1 MTGRIIK
8 GIAGF
13 YYIKA
18 ENGEIYECKAKGIFR
33 KDKLTPLVGDFVSIE
48 VLDEAKKTG
57 NLTDILERK
66 NALIRP
72 ASANVDQALVVFAA
86 AEPEPNLNLLDRF
99 LIMMQ
104 KQDVPTVVCFNKTDI
119 VGDSELQLLAK
130 NYEACGVRVLF
141 TSVLNKEGIDAIRE
155 VLKGKTTILAG
166 PSGVGKSSMM
176 NLLAP
181 YANMETG
188 ELSEKIK
195 RGKQTTRHTELIEI
209 EEDTYLCDSPGFG
222 SMYLFDIEYKD
233 LKNYFKEFTE
243 FENECR
249 FLSCNHINEPDC
261 GVKNACRDGKISRSR
276 YANYSLLY
284 NELKEA
290 SKKY

>member
-1 MTGRIIK
+1 MKGRIVK

-13 YYIKA
+13 YYIKTS
-18 ENGEIYECKAKGIFR
+18 EGLIYECKAKGVFR
-33 KDKLTPLVGDFVSIE
+33 KEKLTPLVGDYAEFE
-48 VLDEAKKTG
+48 VINEEKKTG
-57 NLTDILERK
+57 NVIDISERK

-99 LIMMQ
+99 LIMMK
-104 KQDVPTVVCFNKTDI
+104 KQDIPTVVCFNKIDI
-119 VGDSELQLLAK
+119 ANDKELQLLIK
-130 NYEACGVRVLF
+130 NYEKCGVRVLC
-141 TSVLNKEGIDAIRE
+141 TSILMDEGIESIRE

-176 NLLAP
+176 NRLAP
-181 YANMETG
+181 NANMEIG

-209 EEDTYLCDSPGFG
+209 DRDTYLCDSPGFG
-222 SMYLFDIEYKD
+222 SMYIMDIEYKD
-233 LKNYFKEFTE
+233 LKDYFSEFDE
-243 FENECR
+243 YAGDCR
-249 FLSCNHINEPDC
+249 FLSCMHINEPDC
-261 GVKNACRDGKISRSR
+261 GVKNALKDGKISSSR
-276 YANYSLLY
+276 YENYCLLY

-290 SKKY
+290 SKRY